1 MIGMTAPARI
11 LLAGGLAAA
20 ALGFAPERAHAAYSA
35 RVETGALTLKGNAAS
50 DKLVLRLAPGAP
62 GTLQADVGADGTAD
76 FSFDRSTFTAIDVEA
91 GAGDDD
97 VRIDQSGGTF
107 TEEHVTMNGGSGD
120 DTLIGGAGA
129 DSFVGGAGDD
139 FADGNIGA
147 DEALMGSGDDRFQ
160 WDPGD
165 GSDTVEGQGGND
177 RLDFN
182 GSNASEEITFSA
194 SAGRAILFRNVASIT
209 MDLDGLENV
218 NLRSLGGTDLTTVG
232 DLGGTDLRLVDV
244 NLDAVA
250 GGSDG
255 AADTVI
261 ARGSDEADKVAFAS
275 PDGRPVVNGLGA
287 QTRVTG
293 GEATLDTFVVATLG
307 GADVATMTVGV
318 TSPIPLH
325 IDGGDGDDTARYD
338 GTPDADVISILR
350 NGAEVAVDNAASGIF
365 EIAGVESL
373 IVSGE
378 DGDDLI
384 AASNGIG
391 ALTTLTLEGGDGND
405 DLRGGDGA
413 DNLDGGKGDDNVDG
427 NIGADQATLGAG
439 DDRFQWDPGDG
450 SDTIEGQA
458 GNDQLD
464 FNGSNIGEEITL
476 GANGGRTRLTR
487 NVASITMDFDGVER
501 LRVRAL
507 GGTDTVTVDDLAGTG
522 VSNVDVDL
530 SASVGGG
537 DGTPDTVVVNGTD
550 RRDVVRATRVGDDV
564 SVTGLAA
571 DVRIAGSESLN
582 DTLRIQ
588 TLDGND
594 DVFVD
599 PDVEL
604 LLTPVI
610 NLGPGE

>member
-1 MIGMTAPARI
+1 M
-11 LLAGGLAAA
+11 
-20 ALGFAPERAHAAYSA
+20 
-35 RVETGALTLKGNAAS
+35 TLKGNAAS

-107 TEEHVTMNGGSGD
+107 TDEHVTMNGGSGD

-129 DSFVGGAGDD
+129 DSFVGGAGED

-147 DEALMGSGDDRFQ
+147 DTASMGAGDDRFQ

-165 GSDTVEGQGGND
+165 GSDTVDGQGGSD

-194 SAGRAILFRNVASIT
+194 SAGRAVLFRNIASIT
-209 MDLDGLENV
+209 MDLDGLEHV

-244 NLDAVA
+244 DLDAIA
-250 GGSDG
+250 GGGDG

-261 ARGSDEADKVAFAS
+261 ARGSDEADKVSFAS

-293 GEATLDTFVVATLG
+293 GEAALDNFVAATLG
-307 GADVATMTVGV
+307 GADIATMTVGV
-318 TSPIPLH
+318 TSPIQLH
-325 IDGGDGDDTARYD
+325 IDGGDGDDTAHYN
-338 GTPDADVISILR
+338 GTSGADEISIVR
-350 NGAEVAVDNAASGIF
+350 NGTEVAVDEHG
-365 EIAGVESL
+365 ERHLRHRGVESL
-373 IVSGE
+373 IVSGL
-378 DGDDLI
+378 DGNDLI

-413 DNLDGGKGDDNVDG
+413 DTLNGGKGDDSVDG

-450 SDTIEGQA
+450 SDTIEGQS

-464 FNGSNIGEEITL
+464 FNGSNIGEQIEL
-476 GANGGRTRLTR
+476 SANAGRMRLTR
-487 NVASITMDFDGVER
+487 NVASITMDFDGIER
-501 LRVRAL
+501 VRVRAL
-507 GGTDTVTVDDLAGTG
+507 GGTDTVTVNDLAGTG
-522 VSNVDVDL
+522 VKNVDVDL
-530 SASVGGG
+530 AATGGGG
-537 DGTPDTVVVNGTD
+537 DGTPDSVVVNGTD
-550 RRDVVRATRVGDDV
+550 RRDVVRATRVADEV

-571 DVRIAGSESLN
+571 DVRIAGSEGLN

>member
-1 MIGMTAPARI
+1 MNGMTAAARM
-11 LLAGGLAAA
+11 LLAGSLAAA
-20 ALGFAPERAHAAYSA
+20 ALGLVPEQAGAAYSA
-35 RVETGALTLKGNAAS
+35 RVEAGTLTLKGNAAT
-50 DKLVLRLAPGAP
+50 DKLVLRLAPGTP

-76 FSFDRSTFTAIDVEA
+76 FSFDRNTFTAIDVEA

-107 TEEHVTMNGGSGD
+107 TDEHVTMNGGSGD

-129 DSFVGGAGDD
+129 ESFIGGAGED

-147 DEALMGSGDDRFQ
+147 DEASMGSGDDRFQ

-165 GSDTVEGQGGND
+165 GSDTVDGQSGND

-209 MDLDGLENV
+209 MDLDGLEHV
-218 NLRSLGGTDLTTVG
+218 NLRSLGGSDVTTVG
-232 DLGGTDLRLVDV
+232 DLNGTDLELVDV
-244 NLDAVA
+244 DLDSIA
-250 GGSDG
+250 GGGDG
-255 AADTVI
+255 APDTVI
-261 ARGSDEADKVAFAS
+261 ARGTDQADKAAFAS

-293 GEATLDTFVVATLG
+293 GEATLDNVVAQTLG
-307 GADVATMTVGV
+307 GADIATMTVGV
-318 TSPIPLH
+318 GSPIPLH
-325 IDGGDGDDTARYD
+325 FDGGDGDDTARYN
-338 GTPDADVISILR
+338 GTAGADAISLFR
-350 NGAEVAVDNAASGIF
+350 NGTDVAVVNTASAIF
-365 EIAGVESL
+365 DIAGVESL
-373 IVSGE
+373 IVSGL
-378 DGDDLI
+378 DGNDLI

-391 ALTTLTLEGGDGND
+391 ALTTLTLAGGDDND

-413 DNLDGGKGDDNVDG
+413 DFLNGGKGDDSVDG

-450 SDTIEGQA
+450 SDTVEGQG

-464 FNGSNIGEEITL
+464 FNGSNASEQITL

-487 NVASITMDFDGVER
+487 DVASITMDFDGIER
-501 LRVRAL
+501 VRVRAL
-507 GGTDTVTVDDLAGTG
+507 GSTDTVTVDDLAGTG
-522 VSNVDVDL
+522 VENVDVDL
-530 SASVGGG
+530 SASIGGG
-537 DGTPDTVVVNGTD
+537 DGTPDSVVVNGTD
-550 RRDVVRATRVGDDV
+550 GRDVVRATRVGDEV

-571 DVRIAGSESLN
+571 EVRIAGSEGLN